1 MDCDD
6 SSSDSCKALKKMELK
21 EVYQLKEANSA
32 NKTRIH
38 ENVDDILDHSKV
50 NVNTID
56 LNKNKRRRI
65 ESKVTD
71 FDDQKLQTKFNET
84 CLNLNLS
91 PVREKANNSLKRK
104 LCDL

>member
-1 MDCDD
+1 M
-6 SSSDSCKALKKMELK
+6 
-21 EVYQLKEANSA
+21 YQLKEANSA
-32 NKTRIH
+32 KKTRIN
-38 ENVDDILDHSKV
+38 ENEDDILDHSKV
-50 NVNTID
+50 NLNTID

-71 FDDQKLQTKFNET
+71 FDDQKIQTKFNKT